1 MNESINELK
10 NTREQLDLV
19 VKERDKL
26 RQECKNLQKHVQKKV
41 SPPLLVATVSRLI
54 DDNFL
59 ILHTPSGNDF
69 LINRPYEKV
78 IPGDTVAVDQSTL
91 RIVKVLQSNVDDF
104 VAGME
109 LIKKPKETYADI
121 GGLDEIITTMQE
133 VVELP
138 LLKPE
143 LFEAMGIDPPNGVLM
158 YGAPGTGKTLVARA
172 MANSTNSTFIRLVGS
187 ELVQKFIG
195 EGARLVRELFA
206 LAREKA
212 PVILFIDEIDAIAS
226 KRTQDSQVSDREV
239 QRTLMQLLAEMDGFN
254 TLDKVKVI
262 AATNRPDILD
272 PAILRPGRF
281 DRIVQFELPN
291 KKERLEIL
299 KIHTRKMPIKDL
311 NLNFYANKWDGL
323 SGADIKA
330 ICTEAGLKS
339 IRYYLEKIRVKG
351 KNIDIKTVK
360 VLPTHFNDAYEDF
373 LKNARGHT
381 VPKDVYS

>member
-1 MNESINELK
+1 MNDTSEELK
-10 NTREQLDLV
+10 KTREHLDTV
-19 VKERDKL
+19 IKERDRLKT
-26 RQECKNLQKHVQKKV
+26 EVKKLQKHIQKKV
-41 SPPLLVATVSRLI
+41 SPPLLVANVSRII
-54 DDNFL
+54 DDNHL

-78 IPGDTVAVDQSTL
+78 EPGDTVAVDQSTL
-91 RIVKVLQSNVDDF
+91 RIVKVLASNVDDF

-109 LIKKPKETYADI
+109 LVKKPKETYSDI

-143 LFEAMGIDPPNGVLM
+143 LFDIMGIDPPNGVLM

-172 MANSTNSTFIRLVGS
+172 IANSTNSTFIRLVGS

-254 TLDKVKVI
+254 PLARVKVI

-281 DRIVQFELPN
+281 DRIVQFELPT
-291 KKERLEIL
+291 KEERLEIL
-299 KIHTRKMPIKDL
+299 KIHTRRMPL
-311 NLNFYANKWDGL
+311 NGVNLRLYANKWDGL

-339 IRYYLEKIRVKG
+339 IRHVLENARTSGEKINLKS
-351 KNIDIKTVK
+351 VK
-360 VLPTHFNDAYEDF
+360 VGPKHFNAAYEDF
-373 LKNARGHT
+373 LKNARGKT
-381 VPKDVYS
+381 VVKDVYT